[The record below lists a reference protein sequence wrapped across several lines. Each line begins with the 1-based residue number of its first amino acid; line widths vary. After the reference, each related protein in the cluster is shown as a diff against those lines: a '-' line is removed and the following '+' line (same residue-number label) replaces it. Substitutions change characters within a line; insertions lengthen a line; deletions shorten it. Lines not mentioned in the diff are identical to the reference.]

1 MSRKWRAE
9 NGQLSPSRARATWI
23 YTGHEA
29 EQIQCQWIMEKYI
42 IININTK
49 STRSRNKA
57 KGVFMSILLVTQ
69 RPWPKRYAG

>member
-1 MSRKWRAE
+1 
-9 NGQLSPSRARATWI
+9 
-23 YTGHEA
+23 
-29 EQIQCQWIMEKYI
+29 MEKYI

-57 KGVFMSILLVTQ
+57 KGVFMSILLVTK